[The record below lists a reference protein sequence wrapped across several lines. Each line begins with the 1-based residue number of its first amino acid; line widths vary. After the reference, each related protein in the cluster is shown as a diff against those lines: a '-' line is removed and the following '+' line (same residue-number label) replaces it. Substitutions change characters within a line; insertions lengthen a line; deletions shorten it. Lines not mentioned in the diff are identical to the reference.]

1 MADNFKD
8 EFEGLENEGH
18 KYTNKKSIPDYI
30 SEQRKEFVEFL
41 LNRIS
46 SGSGIWQKGWDI
58 NLLKPERQDTG
69 VAYKGKNR
77 YKLGIK
83 TAMKGYDD
91 NRWFTYNQ
99 VKQLGE
105 KIFVKKGEK
114 STKIDFWKIEKVKDI
129 QEKLIYERKKAI
141 SVAEGKEISQI
152 RLTMDDFND
161 IDKKVKEIL
170 GDRKANFIFQTIN
183 VFNANQVEGLPKKK
197 IERVKPTEAEI
208 EDMVDNLI
216 ESSRCSVKFA
226 MQERAFYSPE
236 KDEIVL
242 PTRESF
248 NSERQVLATLIHEMG
263 HSHKNRDI
271 NSEEKQDSYAIEEL
285 KAEFTSL
292 FVQSDLGINLSEESV
307 LDNSAEYIKGWG
319 EELVKNP
326 SVLDNII
333 KDAEK
338 RSHEIVQSYQKVL
351 EAEKVL
357 GFEKKEEKVEV
368 ETYIPIAEKSKLVEN
383 TIKEIKESFMFGV
396 PEDNDI
402 IFDKAIESN
411 NIVEEIDE
419 FFKANSKRYLPNFME
434 TLEMPEKKLH
444 LTTKQYE
451 IIQNEGVEKFVN
463 ENKLELKKLFYKDVH
478 EAIGNLV
485 EKTYG
490 LIPAFI
496 NGQWSAEEKYIK
508 ATLREYYRGNYAND
522 DFKGK
527 GINFVGAVQKAFETK
542 KSLLEEATISEK
554 TQQTVE
560 TDSKDKVRTN

>member
-141 SVAEGKEISQI
+141 SAAEGKEISQI

-170 GDRKANFIFQTIN
+170 GDRKANFVFQTIN

-197 IERVKPTEAEI
+197 IERVKPTETEI

-216 ESSRCSVKFA
+216 ESSRCPVKFA
-226 MQERAFYSPE
+226 MR
-236 KDEIVL
+236 
-242 PTRESF
+242 
-248 NSERQVLATLIHEMG
+248 
-263 HSHKNRDI
+263 
-271 NSEEKQDSYAIEEL
+271 
-285 KAEFTSL
+285 
-292 FVQSDLGINLSEESV
+292 
-307 LDNSAEYIKGWG
+307 
-319 EELVKNP
+319 
-326 SVLDNII
+326 
-333 KDAEK
+333 
-338 RSHEIVQSYQKVL
+338 
-351 EAEKVL
+351 
-357 GFEKKEEKVEV
+357 
-368 ETYIPIAEKSKLVEN
+368 
-383 TIKEIKESFMFGV
+383 
-396 PEDNDI
+396 
-402 IFDKAIESN
+402 
-411 NIVEEIDE
+411 
-419 FFKANSKRYLPNFME
+419 
-434 TLEMPEKKLH
+434 
-444 LTTKQYE
+444 
-451 IIQNEGVEKFVN
+451 KF
-463 ENKLELKKLFYKDVH
+463 
-478 EAIGNLV
+478 
-485 EKTYG
+485 
-490 LIPAFI
+490 
-496 NGQWSAEEKYIK
+496 
-508 ATLREYYRGNYAND
+508 
-522 DFKGK
+522 
-527 GINFVGAVQKAFETK
+527 
-542 KSLLEEATISEK
+542 
-554 TQQTVE
+554 
-560 TDSKDKVRTN
+560 